1 MVKII
6 WHNGEPPKNMK
17 VRQVYAIAF
26 DEFGRVLLK
35 KDTINNKVYYGMF
48 GEKPEEFDKDRID
61 ALKREFLEEVNTT
74 LKEPIYLVGCE
85 EIEGDGDRENYAQL
99 RMVALIDSIGSLKAD
114 YDCGRVFERLLT
126 QPQKAIELLNW
137 GESGKSQIT
146 EAYKIACEKF
156 NIITTKFNDE
166 LV

>member
-1 MVKII
+1 M
-6 WHNGEPPKNMK
+6 NLS
-17 VRQVYAIAF
+17 
-26 DEFGRVLLK
+26 D
-35 KDTINNKVYYGMF
+35 
-48 GEKPEEFDKDRID
+48 
-61 ALKREFLEEVNTT
+61 LKRQSPQAILQLAEEMGLEDIARKKKQDLIFSI
-74 LKEPIYLVGCE
+74 LKEKAKEGE